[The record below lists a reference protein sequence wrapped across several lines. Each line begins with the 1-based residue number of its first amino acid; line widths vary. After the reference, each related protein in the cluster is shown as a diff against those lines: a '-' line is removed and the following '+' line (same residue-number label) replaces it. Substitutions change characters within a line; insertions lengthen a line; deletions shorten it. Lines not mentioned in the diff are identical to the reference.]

1 MLWFATAPNLP
12 VYKKM
17 LWLFVH
23 SHPPL
28 QPPPT
33 PHPKNVRNLLMSL
46 NTGSSKEKE
55 KRLIKL

>member
-28 QPPPT
+28 QPPP
-33 PHPKNVRNLLMSL
+33 PQKNVRNLLMSL